1 MLRLLPTSIRDAVR
15 PAQLCDALDGLA
27 ENGVDAPFVA
37 ARGKAA
43 PGTGSEAHV
52 NATMIVMVYP
62 VIEDVL

>member
-1 MLRLLPTSIRDAVR
+1 MLRLLPTSISDAVR

-27 ENGVDAPFVA
+27 ENGVDAPFGA
-37 ARGKAA
+37 AWGKA
-43 PGTGSEAHV
+43 GTGSEAHV